1 MLCYA
6 NNYDHLWKGAV
17 ISKCRNAGLTVT
29 EYTTGWS
36 SSVAWCMEGSC
47 STCRPLPTFNLF
59 ILPHESHC
67 SYLRTTFSSTHRITY
82 ESTPNHLVAVN
93 VLHES
98 TPNPLVAVNI
108 IAHHY
113 KVVSELLQ
121 SFQLRVDVQSAQL
134 LLQPRM
140 ERLHS
145 CLH

>member
-1 MLCYA
+1 M
-6 NNYDHLWKGAV
+6 
-17 ISKCRNAGLTVT
+17 
-29 EYTTGWS
+29 
-36 SSVAWCMEGSC
+36 
-47 STCRPLPTFNLF
+47 NLIAATY
-59 ILPHESHC
+59 ILHE
-67 SYLRTTFSSTHRITY
+67 TN
-82 ESTPNHLVAVN
+82 PNHLVAVN

-98 TPNPLVAVNI
+98 NPNPLVVVNI

-134 LLQPRM
+134 LLQPRL